1 MKNIFKSKQSVLI
14 GIIILIV
21 LLCVVFGIAGRN
33 LREDKKRSNS
43 KEHVEMIDNAN
54 QTNDESEETEMNNA
68 ETNDSE
74 SKTENGLKVI
84 ETPDDTIDS
93 VDGSG
98 SWNDKDTTTND
109 VNNDKNDTTT
119 ADNKSDEN
127 ILVDDKVWGDVN

>member
-1 MKNIFKSKQSVLI
+1 VKNIFKSKQSVLI

-33 LREDKKRSNS
+33 LREDKKNSNS
-43 KEHVEMIDNAN
+43 KEHVEMIDNAK
-54 QTNDESEETEMNNA
+54 QSNDESEETEMNNA

-74 SKTENGLKVI
+74 SKKENGLSVI
-84 ETPDDTIDS
+84 ETPDGLIDS

-98 SWNDKDTTTND
+98 SWKDKDTT
-109 VNNDKNDTTT
+109 KKDTT
-119 ADNKSDEN
+119 ASDNHSDEN